1 MVGLKLKDRKT
12 ETLKS
17 VFRFTVVCYFKS
29 LLKNETTFLYFS
41 SQFIKAKTQEDGE
54 EGILFMQEMIEFAKE
69 TGMNQGMKRA
79 SFFIKDFVSK
89 LFSISKITVFFFF
102 LQHYYSC

>member
-1 MVGLKLKDRKT
+1 
-12 ETLKS
+12 
-17 VFRFTVVCYFKS
+17 
-29 LLKNETTFLYFS
+29 
-41 SQFIKAKTQEDGE
+41 
-54 EGILFMQEMIEFAKE
+54 MQEMIEFAKE

-102 LQHYYSC
+102 FTTLLLLLKFKIVKIYLNYLPLFHSF